1 MILLEISKYKN
12 VFPKDYFPNWSK
24 EIFLIKKAKNA
35 LPWAYVINERNGK
48 ENQKNQKK
56 KKSRIENVIKRKGD
70 KLYIKWKGY
79 NN

>member
-12 VFPKDYFPNWSK
+12 VFPKDYIPNWSK
-24 EIFLIKKAKNA
+24 EIFLIKKVKNA
-35 LPWAYVINERNGK
+35 LPWAYLTNERNGK

-56 KKSRIENVIKRKGD
+56 KKSRIENVIKRKAD